1 MHDLKEFLRTS
12 YTAYHAVDNVKAALL
27 ENGFL
32 QLLETDD
39 WTLCE
44 GGKYFVV
51 RNGGSII
58 AFTIGSLD
66 RFTYKIAAAHTDS
79 PALKLKEHP
88 EKKSGAYLTLN
99 VETYGVGI
107 WYSFLDR
114 PLKIAG
120 RVVKREGAQLCAH
133 TVESDFLVSIPSLA
147 VHQNRTVNDNFAI
160 QKQVDL
166 LPLYSLSNENIGVVE
181 KIAGNGVVSY
191 DLYAVNADMPYS
203 FGANNEFLASPRID
217 NLTSAYATLQGL
229 LSHSDSDG
237 VCVAAIF
244 DNEEIGSGTSHGAD
258 GDFLENTLKRIA
270 YAFHFDDGE
279 YYKALA
285 DSFLL
290 SIDNAHATHPN
301 HPEKSDPT
309 NEVKLG
315 GGVVIKTHAGKAYLT
330 DALSSAQSRNRGHR
344 ESQPAA
350 AGFSAGLDDLRG
362 RVSLAHPLEYIVAAR
377 FQSHVDHAEPLLSEQ
392 LQVLLGF
399 QKQADRRGI
408 AGHPAAFGKI
418 RPDISENPAQIIGPA
433 DQGISVRQKDAVHVT
448 VLPPAFSK
456 ILQNISQLSYDK
468 MLLLVH

>member
-1 MHDLKEFLRTS
+1 MNELKEFLKTS
-12 YTAYHAVDNVKAALL
+12 YTAYHVVDNAKELL
-27 ENGFL
+27 LGNGFI
-32 QLLETDD
+32 QLSETDD

-44 GGKYFVV
+44 SGKYFVV

-58 AFTIGSLD
+58 AFTVGSLD
-66 RFTYKIAAAHTDS
+66 RFSYKIAAAHTDS
-79 PALKLKEHP
+79 PALKLKEKP
-88 EKKSGAYLTLN
+88 EKKSGAYVTLN

-133 TVESDFLVSIPSLA
+133 TVESDFLVSVPSLA
-147 VHQNRTVNDNFAI
+147 VHQNRSVNDGFTV

-166 LPLYSLSNENIGVVE
+166 LPLYALSAEDSSVVE

-191 DLYAVNADMPYS
+191 DLYAVNAAMPYS
-203 FGANNEFLASPRID
+203 FGINNEFFASPRID
-217 NLTSAYATLQGL
+217 NLTSAYAALQGL

-237 VCVAAIF
+237 ICVAAIF
-244 DNEEIGSGTSHGAD
+244 DNEEIGSSTSHGAD

-290 SIDNAHATHPN
+290 SMDNAHATHPN

-315 GGVVIKTHAGKAYLT
+315 GGVVIKTHAGKSYIT
-330 DALSSAQSRNRGHR
+330 DAMSSAVVKTIMENAGVPYQTFFNHSDVKSGGTLG
-344 ESQPAA
+344 AA
-350 AGFSAGLDDLRG
+350 AIRHVSVRGADIGLAQLAMHSACECFAKADYE
-362 RVSLAHPLEYIVAAR
+362 SLVKCVAAY
-377 FQSHVDHAEPLLSEQ
+377 FASS
-392 LQVLLGF
+392 
-399 QKQADRRGI
+399 I
-408 AGHPAAFGKI
+408 AFNG
-418 RPDISENPAQIIGPA
+418 DSVVIG
-433 DQGISVRQKDAVHVT
+433 
-448 VLPPAFSK
+448 
-456 ILQNISQLSYDK
+456 
-468 MLLLVH
+468 

>member
-1 MHDLKEFLRTS
+1 
-12 YTAYHAVDNVKAALL
+12 L

-66 RFTYKIAAAHTDS
+66 RFSYKIAAAHTDS

-133 TVESDFLVSIPSLA
+133 NVESDFLVSIPSLA

-315 GGVVIKTHAGKAYLT
+315 GGIVIKTHAGKAYLT
-330 DALSSAQSRNRGHR
+330 DAVSSAVVKTIMENAGVPYQTFFNHSDVKSGGTLGAFAIRHVGVRGADIGLAQLAMHSAC
-344 ESQPAA
+344 ESFAKA
-350 AGFSAGLDDLRG
+350 DYESMVKCVATYFSSSIAFEGDN
-362 RVSLAHPLEYIVAAR
+362 VS
-377 FQSHVDHAEPLLSEQ
+377 
-392 LQVLLGF
+392 
-399 QKQADRRGI
+399 
-408 AGHPAAFGKI
+408 
-418 RPDISENPAQIIGPA
+418 IG
-433 DQGISVRQKDAVHVT
+433 
-448 VLPPAFSK
+448 
-456 ILQNISQLSYDK
+456 
-468 MLLLVH
+468 

>member
-1 MHDLKEFLRTS
+1 MKKGATIVCERNLRERFLTMYDLKEFLKTS
-12 YTAYHAVDNVKAALL
+12 YTAYHAVDNIKETLL
-27 ENGFL
+27 ENGFI
-32 QLLETDD
+32 QLSETDD
-39 WTLCE
+39 WALCE
-44 GGKYFVV
+44 SGKYFVV

-66 RFTYKIAAAHTDS
+66 RFSYKIAAAHTDS

-147 VHQNRTVNDNFAI
+147 IHQNRNANDNFAI

-166 LPLYSLSNENIGVVE
+166 LPLYALGTEDSSVVE
-181 KIAGNGVVSY
+181 KIAGSGVVSY
-191 DLYAVNADMPYS
+191 DLYAVNANTPYA
-203 FGANNEFLASPRID
+203 FGVNNEFLASPRID
-217 NLTSAYATLQGL
+217 NLTSAYAALQGL

-237 VCVAAIF
+237 ICVAAVF
-244 DNEEIGSGTSHGAD
+244 DNEEIGSGTAHGAD

-290 SIDNAHATHPN
+290 SMDNAHATHPN

-315 GGVVIKTHAGKAYLT
+315 GGVVIKTHAGKSYIT
-330 DALSSAQSRNRGHR
+330 DAMSSAVVKTIMENAGVPYQTFFNHSDVKSGGTLG
-344 ESQPAA
+344 SAA
-350 AGFSAGLDDLRG
+350 IR
-362 RVSLAHPLEYIVAAR
+362 
-377 FQSHVDHAEPLLSEQ
+377 HV
-392 LQVLLGF
+392 
-399 QKQADRRGI
+399 
-408 AGHPAAFGKI
+408 
-418 RPDISENPAQIIGPA
+418 
-433 DQGISVRQKDAVHVT
+433 SVRGADIGLAQLAMHSACESFAKADYESLVKCVATYFSSSIAFNGDSVT
-448 VLPPAFSK
+448 
-456 ILQNISQLSYDK
+456 IG
-468 MLLLVH
+468 

>member
-12 YTAYHAVDNVKAALL
+12 YTAYHAVDNAKAALL

-66 RFTYKIAAAHTDS
+66 RFSYKIAAAHTDS

-166 LPLYSLSNENIGVVE
+166 LPLYSLYNENIGVVE

-330 DALSSAQSRNRGHR
+330 DALSSAVVKTIMENAGVPYQTFFNHSDVRSGGTLGAFAIRHVGVRGADIGLAQLAMHSAC
-344 ESQPAA
+344 ESFAKA
-350 AGFSAGLDDLRG
+350 DYESMVKCVATYFSSSIAFEGDN
-362 RVSLAHPLEYIVAAR
+362 VS
-377 FQSHVDHAEPLLSEQ
+377 
-392 LQVLLGF
+392 
-399 QKQADRRGI
+399 
-408 AGHPAAFGKI
+408 
-418 RPDISENPAQIIGPA
+418 IG
-433 DQGISVRQKDAVHVT
+433 
-448 VLPPAFSK
+448 
-456 ILQNISQLSYDK
+456 
-468 MLLLVH
+468 

>member
-27 ENGFL
+27 ENGFI

-66 RFTYKIAAAHTDS
+66 RFSYKIAAAHTDS

-99 VETYGVGI
+99 VETYGGGI

-217 NLTSAYATLQGL
+217 NLTSAYAALQGL

-258 GDFLENTLKRIA
+258 GDFLENTLKRIT

-290 SIDNAHATHPN
+290 SIDNAHAVHPN

-330 DALSSAQSRNRGHR
+330 DALSSAVVKTIMENAGVPYQTFFNHSDVRSGGTLGAFAIRHVGVRGADIGLAQLAMHSAC
-344 ESQPAA
+344 ESFAKA
-350 AGFSAGLDDLRG
+350 DYESMVKCVATYFSSSIAFEGDN
-362 RVSLAHPLEYIVAAR
+362 VS
-377 FQSHVDHAEPLLSEQ
+377 
-392 LQVLLGF
+392 
-399 QKQADRRGI
+399 
-408 AGHPAAFGKI
+408 
-418 RPDISENPAQIIGPA
+418 IG
-433 DQGISVRQKDAVHVT
+433 
-448 VLPPAFSK
+448 
-456 ILQNISQLSYDK
+456 
-468 MLLLVH
+468 